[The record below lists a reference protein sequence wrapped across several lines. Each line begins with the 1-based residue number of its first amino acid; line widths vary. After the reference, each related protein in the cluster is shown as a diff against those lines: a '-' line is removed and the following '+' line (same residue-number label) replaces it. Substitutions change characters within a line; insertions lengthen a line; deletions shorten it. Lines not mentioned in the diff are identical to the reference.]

1 MLFIGFKWIVF
12 TNELD
17 GVDPVDNIE
26 SMGCQ
31 ESKFSSIS
39 GKNVRQLKESK
50 LYLSVCVFAFITQR
64 H

>member
-31 ESKFSSIS
+31 ESKL
-39 GKNVRQLKESK
+39 V
-50 LYLSVCVFAFITQR
+50 VFLEKMSDN
-64 H
+64 